1 VRDSAPAGGNEFSS
15 RPSWPQ
21 LKKHTEQDKKM
32 VPTRLLIADD
42 HPLIRVGL
50 RYLLEEQVNWKVVAQ
65 AQDGREAVT
74 KTRETKPDVAIL
86 DIGMPELNGFD
97 AARQIACEVPGTK
110 ILILS
115 MHQTDSIFRKVL
127 AAGARGYVLKSDAP
141 RDLVAAVQA
150 IRGNK
155 TFFTSQVSKLIVE
168 GFLSDRRPAA
178 DDTVCITPRQR
189 EVVQL
194 IAEGKSNREI
204 GLILNITEKTA
215 ETHRANVMRRLN
227 LHSVSE
233 IVRYAVRNEVIQP

>member
-1 VRDSAPAGGNEFSS
+1 
-15 RPSWPQ
+15 
-21 LKKHTEQDKKM
+21 M

-50 RYLLEEQVNWKVVAQ
+50 RHLLEEQANWKVVAE

-74 KTRETKPDVAIL
+74 KARETKPDIAIL
-86 DIGMPELNGFD
+86 DVGMPELNGFD
-97 AARQIACEVPGTK
+97 AAEQIASETGTK

-115 MHQTDSIFRKVL
+115 MHQTDAIFKKVL

-155 TFFTSQVSKLIVE
+155 TFFTSRVSRLIVE
-168 GFLSDRRPAA
+168 GFLSDRRTAAA
-178 DDTVCITPRQR
+178 DDIVCITPRQR

-194 IAEGKSNREI
+194 IAEGRSNREI
-204 GLILNITEKTA
+204 GIILNITEKTA

-233 IVRYAVRNEVIQP
+233 IVRYAVRNDVIQA